1 MLKFGRQK
9 VPDTSDA
16 GGRGARSSARA
27 SDPND
32 DLKRKARQRLI
43 GAVILVLTAIIVVPM
58 LLDSEPRPLGSDIA
72 ISIPSKDAPA
82 AATPA
87 GTQAGTP
94 APATTGAAPAAATP
108 TPPATTAPSAA
119 PANPATA
126 PANVPP
132 ATGNTVAPVTA
143 AAPIASAP
151 LTEASK
157 PTEAAKP
164 AAKPAEAAK
173 PEAAKPT
180 PKPEA
185 AKPEAKP
192 AAAPKEAD
200 GDKALALLE
209 GKPAAK
215 TVANGKFI
223 VQVGAFASEE
233 KVKELQARLKTAG
246 LSTYTEKVK
255 TDAGERIR
263 LRAGPFGT
271 HADAESVLGKIK
283 AAGING
289 AVIVQ

>member
-16 GGRGARSSARA
+16 GGRGARSGART

-58 LLDSEPRPLGSDIA
+58 LLDSEPRPLGQDIA
-72 ISIPSKDAPA
+72 ISIPPKDAPFNGDAPA
-82 AATPA
+82 AGAAPGTPAAGAAANAPA
-87 GTQAGTP
+87 GT
-94 APATTGAAPAAATP
+94 APVAPTN
-108 TPPATTAPSAA
+108 A
-119 PANPATA
+119 PANPAANPPAPTGAAAPSA
-126 PANVPP
+126 PA
-132 ATGNTVAPVTA
+132 GSSTVAPVA
-143 AAPIASAP
+143 VAPVATAP
-151 LTEASK
+151 LTETPK
-157 PTEAAKP
+157 PAEAPKPEAAKP
-164 AAKPAEAAK
+164 ATKPEPAKTEAK
-173 PEAAKPT
+173 PEAAKPV
-180 PKPEA
+180 
-185 AKPEAKP
+185 
-192 AAAPKEAD
+192 AAPKEAD

-209 GKPAAK
+209 GKPTVK

-271 HADAESVLGKIK
+271 RADADSVLGKIK